1 MRHRVRTAWLIAALL
16 AALAA
21 SSCQWAGDTKAAR
34 VSFSALKESIEDVSA
49 RLDGAVEEGSADRV
63 PGLDRELNTV
73 LDTAMNQ
80 SSAMNILDREHLAIS
95 VATARRC
102 LTAMDR
108 YAQSGDAELLR
119 AQNQQLQPT
128 IKEIQELLERA
139 DRTTTAK

>member
-1 MRHRVRTAWLIAALL
+1 MRTAWLVAALL
-16 AALAA
+16 AGLAA
-21 SSCQWAGDTKAAR
+21 SSCQWAGDTKAVR
-34 VSFSALKESIEDVSA
+34 VSFSALKDTIEDVSA

-63 PGLDRELNTV
+63 PAIDRELNTV
-73 LDTAMNQ
+73 LDTAEKQ

-95 VATARRC
+95 IATARQC
-102 LTAMDR
+102 ISAMDR
-108 YAQSGDAELLR
+108 YAQSGDSELLR

>member
-1 MRHRVRTAWLIAALL
+1 MPPRLRTVLLLGALL
-16 AALAA
+16 A
-21 SSCQWAGDTKAAR
+21 SPSCQWAGDTKAAR
-34 VSFSALKESIEDVSA
+34 VSFAALKESVEDVNA
-49 RLDGAVEEGSADRV
+49 RLTSAVEEGSGDRI

-73 LDTAMNQ
+73 LDAAMNQ
-80 SSAMNILDREHLAIS
+80 SSAMNILDREHLSIS

-128 IKEIQELLERA
+128 ITEIQELLDRA
-139 DRTTTAK
+139 DRTTTAE